1 MVIDLI
7 EWSVNSSF
15 SVKSACNVQC
25 MPAGGN
31 NYCIIV
37 KTKSNLR
44 VHLLVCNWSGELNN
58 KKRNTA
64 IKPKITAEIKNV
76 WFHIF

>member
-15 SVKSACNVQC
+15 SVKSAFNVQC
-25 MPAGGN
+25 KPAGGN